1 MAHHG
6 KSATFTYIRRKASK
20 QKMNSFSESADH
32 STTLYSYLSRRHMIK
47 LISWSIV
54 GVGFLMAACDFNQ
67 AGPTLKMKREIEM
80 ESSISTSNIQNKIP
94 PIDTLIPTIT
104 ETATFALG

>member
-1 MAHHG
+1 
-6 KSATFTYIRRKASK
+6 
-20 QKMNSFSESADH
+20 MNLFSESADQP
-32 STTLYSYLSRRHMIK
+32 TTVYSYLSRRHLIK

-54 GVGFLMAACDFNQ
+54 GVGSLVAACDFNQ
-67 AGPTLKMKREIEM
+67 AGPTIKMKKEIEM